1 VVSDAGVAVMAA
13 HAALRSAALNVQ
25 VNAKV
30 IKDAE
35 FVAQATARLESIL
48 AGVGNESE
56 AIFQLVWEKL

>member
-1 VVSDAGVAVMAA
+1 MAA